1 MDEEWNQLRR
11 QRQEKMEKL
20 KMLGVDLYAYNYPQD
35 HTASQVVELL
45 DQRDIEKGVDEERE
59 LSVSIAGRLL
69 SIRGHGK
76 SVFAHIEDRTGKVQI
91 YFKLDILGKEK
102 FEAIDLLDL
111 GDWLGI
117 TGLVFRTR
125 TGEATVQVKEWTLLS
140 KSVRQ
145 LPLGKTQAEEDS
157 PGNVYGGFSNV
168 EMRYRQRYADLA
180 VNPEVREVFRIRAN
194 VISTLRKFLDDRGF
208 LEVETPVLQ
217 PIYGGAAAR
226 PFVTKHNSLDRI
238 LYLRI
243 ADELYL
249 KRLIVGGLGRVYEI
263 SKDFRNEGID
273 RFHNPEFT
281 MLEFYQAFT
290 DYNELMS
297 FTESMLSTVVR
308 EIKGGLEVEY
318 QGLTISFEA
327 PFDKISML
335 PTVSEIVG
343 ENVGE
348 LQASQLYEI
357 ARSQGVQVSKQW
369 GWGKLLDK
377 CFGELI
383 QPDLIQPT
391 FVIDHPSEIS
401 PLAKAHRQSTKLTER
416 FELFVAGEEIANAFS
431 ELNDPEEQRIR
442 FEGQERMKK
451 DGDEET
457 HPIDEDYIRA
467 LEYGMPPTGGLG
479 MGVDRLTML
488 ITDQPSI
495 RDVILFPVLRD

>member
-290 DYNELMS
+290 DYNEL
-297 FTESMLSTVVR
+297 
-308 EIKGGLEVEY
+308 
-318 QGLTISFEA
+318 
-327 PFDKISML
+327 
-335 PTVSEIVG
+335 
-343 ENVGE
+343 
-348 LQASQLYEI
+348 
-357 ARSQGVQVSKQW
+357 
-369 GWGKLLDK
+369 
-377 CFGELI
+377 
-383 QPDLIQPT
+383 
-391 FVIDHPSEIS
+391 
-401 PLAKAHRQSTKLTER
+401 
-416 FELFVAGEEIANAFS
+416 
-431 ELNDPEEQRIR
+431 
-442 FEGQERMKK
+442 
-451 DGDEET
+451 
-457 HPIDEDYIRA
+457 
-467 LEYGMPPTGGLG
+467 
-479 MGVDRLTML
+479 
-488 ITDQPSI
+488 
-495 RDVILFPVLRD
+495 